1 MIARRAL
8 ALAGG
13 VLFVALA
20 THAGAAQSVPSP
32 AATGTPSPQR
42 SPVAT
47 PTTAAATGLFGDF
60 GGARSALA
68 ARGITFRGHI
78 VAESAGN
85 VSGGLQTG
93 TALATEFMAGSDI
106 DVGKLDANGLGI
118 VHLTLTAREGSS
130 LSADTLANVFTVQ
143 EIYGSGLTPRL
154 TEASYEQPLV
164 GKKVNLELG
173 RVITENDFGAS
184 PTYWGGNLYC
194 SYQSNAICG
203 TPIAVPLNS
212 GTDSY
217 PQSVWGGRLK
227 VAPTPNL
234 YVEAG
239 AYQVAP
245 NYGARGNGFNLGFG
259 GTTGTYLPF
268 EIGLSS
274 IGPDN
279 VAAGDLRFGAYFDT
293 SDVAT
298 VESQVTRFAT
308 PSTVL
313 PATLPTPFQ
322 RGRYGYWIQADHLIA
337 GGAGANA
344 RGTVLYA
351 AFNCGDPQTAL
362 LRAFLD
368 AGIVQHG
375 TFPGR
380 DHDTIA
386 LGYAY
391 GNINPNLRSFELAL
405 NAAGYD
411 VPVNTQ
417 EQIGELNY
425 GVQLRPWLSLRPG
438 VQYVWRPSGN
448 VAIRNPVVY
457 DLSTSIS
464 F

>member
-1 MIARRAL
+1 
-8 ALAGG
+8 
-13 VLFVALA
+13 
-20 THAGAAQSVPSP
+20 
-32 AATGTPSPQR
+32 
-42 SPVAT
+42 
-47 PTTAAATGLFGDF
+47 
-60 GGARSALA
+60 
-68 ARGITFRGHI
+68 
-78 VAESAGN
+78 
-85 VSGGLQTG
+85 
-93 TALATEFMAGSDI
+93 
-106 DVGKLDANGLGI
+106 
-118 VHLTLTAREGSS
+118 
-130 LSADTLANVFTVQ
+130 
-143 EIYGSGLTPRL
+143 L
-154 TEASYEQPLV
+154 TEASYEQPLAN
-164 GKKVNLELG
+164 KHINLSLG

-227 VAPTPNL
+227 VSPSPSL
-234 YVEAG
+234 YVETG

-245 NYGARGNGFNLGFG
+245 NYGVRGNGFNLGFG

-274 IGPDN
+274 IGPDTVPTGN
-279 VAAGDLRFGAYFDT
+279 LRFGAYYDT
-293 SDVAT
+293 SNVAT
-298 VESQVTRFAT
+298 VESDITRFTTA
-308 PSTVL
+308 STVL
-313 PATLPTPFQ
+313 PATLPTQFQ

-337 GGAGANA
+337 GGAGPNA

-351 AFNCGDPQTAL
+351 AFNYGDPQTAL

-380 DHDTIA
+380 DHDTIS

-391 GNINPNLRSFELAL
+391 GNINPNLRSFEVAL
-405 NAAGYD
+405 NAAGYS

-417 EQIGELNY
+417 EHIGELNY

-448 VAIRNPVVY
+448 TAIGNALVF
-457 DLSTSIS
+457 DLSSTIS

>member
-1 MIARRAL
+1 MIRRRWI

-13 VLFVALA
+13 LLFVVVA
-20 THAGAAQSVPSP
+20 TRIGTAQSIPSP
-32 AATGTPSPQR
+32 APS
-42 SPVAT
+42 AT
-47 PTTAAATGLFGDF
+47 P
-60 GGARSALA
+60 GARSALA
-68 ARGITFRGHI
+68 TRGISFRGHI

-85 VSGGLQTG
+85 VAGGLQTG
-93 TALATEFMAGSDI
+93 TAIASEFMAGSDI
-106 DVGKLDANGLGI
+106 NLGTLYSNGLGI
-118 VHLTLTAREGSS
+118 FHLTFTAREGSS
-130 LSADTLANVFTVQ
+130 LSANTIGNVFTVQ

-154 TEASYEQPLV
+154 TEASYEQPLAN
-164 GKKVNLELG
+164 KKLNLELG

-217 PQSVWGGRLK
+217 PQSVWGGRLR
-227 VAPTPNL
+227 VSPSPNL
-234 YVEAG
+234 SFVAG

-245 NYGARGNGFNLGFG
+245 NYGTRGNGFNLGFG
-259 GTTGTYLPF
+259 GTTGTYLPA
-268 EIGLSS
+268 ELDLAS
-274 IGPDN
+274 IGPDKIPT
-279 VAAGDLRFGAYFDT
+279 GDLRFGVYYDT
-293 SDVAT
+293 SNVAV

-308 PSTVL
+308 PTTVL
-313 PATLPTPFQ
+313 PGILPAQFQ

-337 GGAGANA
+337 GGAGPNA
-344 RGTVLYA
+344 RGTALYA
-351 AFNCGDPQTAL
+351 AFNYGDPQTAL

-375 TFPGR
+375 TLPGR

-391 GNINPNLRSFELAL
+391 GNINPNLRSFEVAL
-405 NAAGYD
+405 NAVGFT
-411 VPVNTQ
+411 VPINTQ

-425 GVQLRPWLSLRPG
+425 GAQLRPWLSLRPG

-448 VAIRNPVVY
+448 TAIRNALIF
-457 DLSTSIS
+457 DLSTAIS

>member
-1 MIARRAL
+1 VILRRPLEL
-8 ALAGG
+8 ACG
-13 VLFVALA
+13 VLLVALA
-20 THAGAAQSVPSP
+20 TNAAAAQSVASPAPSATPLAQSSP
-32 AATGTPSPQR
+32 AAI
-42 SPVAT
+42 
-47 PTTAAATGLFGDF
+47 PTAAAATGLFGDF

-68 ARGITFRGHI
+68 TRGVTFRGHI

-85 VSGGLQTG
+85 VTGGSQTG
-93 TALATEFMAGSDI
+93 TALASEFMAGSDI
-106 DVGKLDANGLGI
+106 DLGKLESNGLGI
-118 VHLTLTAREGSS
+118 FHLTFTAREGSS
-130 LSADTLANVFTVQ
+130 LSANTIGNVFTVQ

-154 TEASYEQPLV
+154 TEASYEQPLAS
-164 GKKVNLELG
+164 KHVNVSLG

-184 PTYWGGNLYC
+184 PTFWGGNLYC

-217 PQSVWGGRLK
+217 PQSVWGGRLN
-227 VAPTPNL
+227 VSPSPSL

-245 NYGARGNGFNLGFG
+245 TYGVRGNGFNLGFD
-259 GTTGTYLPF
+259 GTTGTYMPF

-274 IGPDN
+274 IGADKIPT
-279 VAAGDLRFGAYFDT
+279 GDLRFGAYYDT
-293 SDVAT
+293 SNVST

-308 PSTVL
+308 SSTVL
-313 PATLPTPFQ
+313 PGTLPEQFQ

-337 GGAGANA
+337 GGAGPNA
-344 RGTVLYA
+344 RGTALYA
-351 AFNCGDPQTAL
+351 AFNYGDPQTAL
-362 LRAFLD
+362 LRAFFD

-375 TFPGR
+375 TLAGR

-391 GNINPNLRSFELAL
+391 GNINPNLRSFEVAL
-405 NAAGYD
+405 DQAGYS
-411 VPVNTQ
+411 VPINTQ
-417 EQIGELNY
+417 EQIGEFNY
-425 GVQLRPWLSLRPG
+425 GVQMRPWLSLRPG

-448 VAIRNPVVY
+448 VAIRNALVL
-457 DLSTSIS
+457 DLSTTIR